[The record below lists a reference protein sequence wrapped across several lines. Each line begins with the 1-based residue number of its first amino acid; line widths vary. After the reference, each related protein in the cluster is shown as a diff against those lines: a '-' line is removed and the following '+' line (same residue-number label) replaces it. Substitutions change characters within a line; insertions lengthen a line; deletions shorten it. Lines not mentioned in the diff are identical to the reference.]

1 MPLSPARA
9 GPRRPG
15 PPGERLAAL
24 SAARM
29 PARAAA
35 LLAFLAGPGSA
46 DTAARAAT
54 LANGSRQER
63 VRALAAALAAAP
75 PEARR
80 ARALAVASAERPSV
94 AGAALAVAR
103 LSAGAAPAPLLERLL
118 RERLE
123 A

>member
-1 MPLSPARA
+1 
-9 GPRRPG
+9 
-15 PPGERLAAL
+15 
-24 SAARM
+24 M

-35 LLAFLAGPGSA
+35 LLAFLGGPGSA
-46 DTAARAAT
+46 DTAARAAA
-54 LANGSRQER
+54 LARGTRQER

-75 PEARR
+75 CEARR
-80 ARALAVASAERPSV
+80 ARAMAVASAERPSV

-103 LSAGAAPAPLLERLL
+103 LSAGAAPLAPLLERLL